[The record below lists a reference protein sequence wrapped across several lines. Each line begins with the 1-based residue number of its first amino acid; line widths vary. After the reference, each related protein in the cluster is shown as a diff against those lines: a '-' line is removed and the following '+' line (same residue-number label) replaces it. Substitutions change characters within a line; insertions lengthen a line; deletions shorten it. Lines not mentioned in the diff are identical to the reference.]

1 MYDKAVNA
9 TGLSLMGVATVA
21 QTNEVFQMVQIIITS
36 VSALV
41 VLAFNIWKWY
51 KKAKADKKITDDEI
65 DELEKIVTGSLK
77 KEESDEDQKENK

>member
-41 VLAFNIWKWY
+41 VLAFNVWKWY

>member
-9 TGLSLMGVATVA
+9 TGLTIMGIATVA
-21 QTNEVFQMVQIIITS
+21 QTNEVFQLVQIIITS

-51 KKAKADKKITDDEI
+51 KKASADKKITNEEI
-65 DELEKIVTGSLK
+65 DELEEILK
-77 KEESDEDQKENK
+77 PKDKEKK